1 MMKISIELHKQT
13 YTFESDHDGLDIDE
27 ITTNFKG
34 LLVAAGFHPQ
44 CVDQAI
50 LTDHCWFHDQDEST
64 SMNHPCD
71 FSNKHDQCTNQ

>member
-1 MMKISIELHKQT
+1 MKISIELHGQT
-13 YTFESDHDGLDIDE
+13 YTFESDHDALDIDE

-50 LTDHCWFHDQDEST
+50 SSEHCWFAEQTESST
-64 SMNHPCD
+64 MNYPGD
-71 FSNKHDQCTNQ
+71 FPNKHDRCTKQ